1 MLGNLPETTEIVRKT
16 ELEPSAVNTYRH
28 FVRDS
33 FAELQNSEMTVTNV
47 LTKILRLSQLTDGF
61 LGDDEGKKVH

>member
-1 MLGNLPETTEIVRKT
+1 MLGNLPETTEIVRKI